1 MPRICRQD
9 LVEMNGLITDALCR
23 NLPAFYLK
31 EQLKKMVGAMLQKQ
45 LEAVL
50 LGVIAQRR
58 ETIKQ
63 GSKSYGDDL
72 LGLMLTE
79 SESENQRQNEC
90 KTFYLAGH
98 ESTASLLSWTVMLL
112 AVYPDWQE
120 RARAEVGMILN
131 ETLRLYSPV
140 IAFFRACFHDT
151 WVQDLFVPKGA
162 AVTFPALAI
171 RHGKELW
178 GPDANDFDP
187 ERFKDGIF
195 NACKHPRTLSFLPR
209 PSSVRRPVVRIDGS
223 QSRISEGVPW
233 TTAHT
238 QHAMKQGPR
247 WAASLGVAEGAF
259 PQHETSP
266 LTPQSKTWISCP
278 RVDWAGT
285 KQPLALQSAVDL
297 CGIRAGSI
305 SRFSGLWFPISKLEM
320 PIILKTFS
328 ACPRICIPVP
338 KSRSA
343 PCPELPLL
351 QSRDLPV

>member
-1 MPRICRQD
+1 MHAQD
-9 LVEMNGLITDALCR
+9 LPPGSRGDEWAHYRHVVLESPSILSQRAAQENGWSDGELHVRHACLTGLCKIDRFCVVRSGSLVITLW
-23 NLPAFYLK
+23 FK
-31 EQLKKMVGAMLQKQ
+31 LQKQ

-58 ETIKQ
+58 ETVKQ

-90 KTFYLAGH
+90 KTFYLAVH
-98 ESTASLLSWTVMLL
+98 ESTASLLSWTMMLL

-131 ETLRLYSPV
+131 ETLRLYPPV
-140 IAFFRACFHDT
+140 IAFFRACFQDT

-233 TTAHT
+233 NTAHT
-238 QHAMKQGPR
+238 QQAMKQGPR
-247 WAASLGVAEGAF
+247 
-259 PQHETSP
+259 
-266 LTPQSKTWISCP
+266 C
-278 RVDWAGT
+278 
-285 KQPLALQSAVDL
+285 
-297 CGIRAGSI
+297 
-305 SRFSGLWFPISKLEM
+305 
-320 PIILKTFS
+320 
-328 ACPRICIPVP
+328 
-338 KSRSA
+338 
-343 PCPELPLL
+343 
-351 QSRDLPV
+351 